1 MNPFAVIL
9 PAAGRSTRFGPAN
22 KLSAELDGQ
31 AVLERTLTCFV
42 RRSEVSLILVPC
54 SDSAIADIARRG
66 GEKVILCPGGHSRAH
81 SVQSALKMV
90 PASIDWVAIHDAA
103 RPLASPA
110 LIDRVFAAAQRHGAA
125 APALPVHLT
134 IKQANGPLPA
144 RIVRTIPRNTLFAM
158 QTPQAMRRV
167 DLLQAYQCCPLPLE
181 QITDDVQLLELA
193 GLEVW
198 LVEGDEQNLK
208 ITTATDLKL
217 AQTLLNDRENPPRG
231 HVR

>member
-1 MNPFAVIL
+1 MTPFAVIL

-22 KLSAELDGQ
+22 KLLADCNGLS
-31 AVLERTLTCFV
+31 VLERTLACFV
-42 RRSEVSLILVPC
+42 PRDDVALILVPC
-54 SDSAIADIARRG
+54 SDPAIADLARRG
-66 GEKVILCPGGHSRAH
+66 GEKVLLCPGGHSRAH
-81 SVQSALKMV
+81 SVLSALKNV

-103 RPLASPA
+103 RPLASA
-110 LIDRVFAAAQRHGAA
+110 DLIDRVFAAARQHGAA

-158 QTPQAMRRV
+158 QTPQAMRRT
-167 DLLQAYQCCPLPLE
+167 DLLQACQRCPLPLE

-193 GLEVW
+193 GLEAW
-198 LVEGDEQNLK
+198 LVPGEETNLK

-217 AQTLLNDRENPPRG
+217 AKTLLADHAAPPHG